1 MSCELLDRFSTRLS
15 AKLHNQYGP
24 TEATID
30 ATSWTCAKSNHQHSV
45 PIGRPIANTQ
55 VYILDSYLQPVPVG
69 VPGELHIAGDGLAR
83 GYLNEN
89 QLTAEKF
96 ISNPFSKELGAR
108 LYKTGDLGR
117 YLPDG
122 SIEFLGR
129 MDNQVKLR
137 GYRVELG
144 EIENVLAQYPG
155 VRDSVLLVREET
167 VGNRTTGGL
176 CGSEGGV
183 RSDNLRTADLPC

>member
-1 MSCELLDRFSTRLS
+1 MLLEEDLENCTSLRHVFCGGEVLSCELLDRFSTRLS

-30 ATSWTCAKSNHQHSV
+30 ATSWTCAEIESQHSV

-117 YLPDG
+117 YLPEASNSWDEWT
-122 SIEFLGR
+122 I
-129 MDNQVKLR
+129 
-137 GYRVELG
+137 
-144 EIENVLAQYPG
+144 
-155 VRDSVLLVREET
+155 
-167 VGNRTTGGL
+167 
-176 CGSEGGV
+176 
-183 RSDNLRTADLPC
+183 RSS